1 MPNPW
6 EMNWS
11 NSPAGT
17 VTVRPYTQQDASLPT
32 SPDVPPNTQENV
44 PWKMTWQQP
53 EASISGDI
61 PALAGKAL
69 TGIGQAA
76 TAPLGAAEAISGG
89 VDWLGRQ
96 VSPWYAE
103 QSDKTNKKIEEVRSQ
118 APFNIP
124 SPTDAVRWLASK
136 LPQPKSDAG
145 KIAGAAIEAIPSAVA
160 LTPNAMANVPNALNA
175 AVRYGAVPAAAS
187 EVAGN
192 AVQGTALETPVRI
205 GTSLLTS
212 GLMGMIPG
220 GVKNPQ
226 VGPTNADLKAQSKAA
241 LKRVEAANIIVDP
254 KAYQTTINDMFGE
267 LSKEGFNPSLHPRVQ
282 GAIESLEKNR
292 GSAVTTTN
300 LENMRRIAKDAIA
313 SNVPSEQFLGKVMVK
328 HLDKLVD
335 NLSPANTIGGNPNAA
350 LTVASDLKEFRK
362 AWSQLRKSETIE
374 RLQERATNRAAQYSN
389 AGEENALRVE
399 FRNLAQNDKKM
410 RLFSKEEQDAIRRVA
425 RGGFMENT
433 FRDIGKWSP
442 TSLGLGPVTA
452 NAGAGFLLSQI
463 LGPAGWAVPPIAG
476 AVSKSIATNMTKRN
490 AEIANA
496 LMRGVPVM
504 PAQNPSAAI
513 LYNALMQG
521 K

>member
-32 SPDVPPNTQENV
+32 SPDVSPNTQENV

-89 VDWLGRQ
+89 ADWLGRQ
-96 VSPWYAE
+96 ISPWYAE

-175 AVRYGAVPAAAS
+175 AVRYGAVPAAAG
-187 EVAGN
+187 EGTR
-192 AVQGTALETPVRI
+192 QLFEGTALETPAAI
-205 GTSLLTS
+205 AASLLA
-212 GLMGMIPG
+212 GAAMGMLPR
-220 GVKNPQ
+220 GVK
-226 VGPTNADLKAQSKAA
+226 GPARVQSLDELRNDAKAA
-241 LKRVEAANIIVDP
+241 YDRVEKLGTAAIAAPAFETQANNTFANLAKEGYDPVLHP
-254 KAYQTTINDMFGE
+254 KAAVALRRMDDLRGQNV
-267 LSKEGFNPSLHPRVQ
+267 SFN
-282 GAIESLEKNR
+282 SLE
-292 GSAVTTTN
+292 T
-300 LENMRRIAKDAIA
+300 MRKIAKDAA
-313 SNVPSEQFLGKVMVK
+313 SSADASERRIGTILIRQIDNM
-328 HLDKLVD
+328 VD
-335 NLSPANTIGGNPNAA
+335 NLPSNVSNEVREARNIYQRVKKTETVEELIQRAKDAAPN
-350 LTVASDLKEFRK
+350 
-362 AWSQLRKSETIE
+362 
-374 RLQERATNRAAQYSN
+374 YS
-389 AGEENALRVE
+389 GSGYENAIRREFIRFVKDPDNLRG
-399 FRNLAQNDKKM
+399 
-410 RLFSKEEQDAIRRVA
+410 FSKEEIAALRNVA
-425 RGGFMENT
+425 QGGPIENIL
-433 FRDIGKWSP
+433 RWAGKAAP
-442 TSLGLGPVTA
+442 TGIVSGAGSTGLGYLIGGPIGAAAVPA
-452 NAGAGFLLSQI
+452 AGYLARAGA
-463 LGPAGWAVPPIAG
+463 
-476 AVSKSIATNMTKRN
+476 TKLTDRN
-490 AEIANA
+490 ALIASE
-496 LMRGVPVM
+496 LMRGGKYIP
-504 PAQNPSAAI
+504 PSNSSAAV